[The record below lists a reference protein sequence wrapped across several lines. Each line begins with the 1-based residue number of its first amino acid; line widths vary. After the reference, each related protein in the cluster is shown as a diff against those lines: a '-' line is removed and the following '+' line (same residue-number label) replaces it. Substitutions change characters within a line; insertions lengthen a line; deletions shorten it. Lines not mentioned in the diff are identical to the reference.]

1 MLLLKPCGRLG
12 GLTFG
17 SQQVINILMQR
28 GVGQD
33 VLESIPRDRLQNH
46 PRILGKFPED
56 RIKSAPQLVRRMV
69 PCPAQVERKLRQRIK
84 SVYFRR
90 KKPMDREAAAFF
102 LAHYSCS
109 ELVPDRILEWI
120 G

>member
-17 SQQVINILMQR
+17 TQQVINILTQR
-28 GVGQD
+28 GVGQH

-46 PRILGKFPED
+46 PRILREFPQD
-56 RIKSAPQLVRRMV
+56 RIKSAPQSVRGMV
-69 PCPAQVERKLRQRIK
+69 PRPAQVEGKLCQRIK
-84 SVYFRR
+84 SVDFRR
-90 KKPMDREAAAFF
+90 KKAMDREGCAFF
-102 LAHYSCS
+102 FAHCSCS
-109 ELVPDRILEWI
+109 ELVPDRIFEWI